1 MTVLEN
7 TVGKVQVAVFAQE
20 WIISKGAAAHSSYKS
35 KWVCNQ
41 TMQQHKLSLRRS
53 STRNWVGVLHP
64 LSQWVCPLHDK
75 RSSCIYQLGDCELPS
90 HSAPPCGEEWQAGG
104 ASSFLFSTTKRRNM
118 SLQKTEESEYYFG
131 STSWQ
136 CWDTLLGEVNCMHP
150 LQLACF
156 LYGIIKGR
164 VTNKV
169 KNSGGCGKFFTLC

>member
-1 MTVLEN
+1 ME
-7 TVGKVQVAVFAQE
+7 K
-20 WIISKGAAAHSSYKS
+20 YKS
-35 KWVCNQ
+35 PYLHRNELLAKVLLHTAHASQSECVIKPCNKINFPCVALPQ
-41 TMQQHKLSLRRS
+41 GTESVFCSPCLSGFARCM
-53 STRNWVGVLHP
+53 TREAAVYISWD
-64 LSQWVCPLHDK
+64 S
-75 RSSCIYQLGDCELPS
+75 ELPS

-169 KNSGGCGKFFTLC
+169 KNSGACGKVFTLC